1 MLSREAVVSLAPDPT
16 GDSPGA
22 ILLARDLSGAVPIR
36 GPRGSPADLSFAAG
50 VLAGV
55 RKPAGAMAGAMIHPC
70 PSNSSDAQGP
80 EGSLV
85 HPQTRPNP

>member
-22 ILLARDLSGAVPIR
+22 VLLARDLSGAVPIR

-50 VLAGV
+50 VL
-55 RKPAGAMAGAMIHPC
+55 RW
-70 PSNSSDAQGP
+70 GP
-80 EGSLV
+80 KACRGHGRSHDPPLS
-85 HPQTRPNP
+85 QQQL